1 MAKGK
6 DTTITTRFTA
16 DVSQFQKGIKDANN
30 SIKQANAEFKNATA
44 TMDKTTDSTNIYGA
58 TVKKLTTVLAAEE
71 KKLNELKKQQ
81 KAINDQ
87 YGKNEKTLTQLK
99 NKYDQVVQSLGKNSD
114 EAKKLKSEID
124 RITEAQLKNKDA
136 SEKLTLKILNQDTAY
151 KKVQKQL
158 NDTEKD
164 LKDFGDESK
173 STGKSIEQLKAEAL
187 KSQQSIK
194 GVGESAKDASDGFT
208 VMKGAIANVIAQGF
222 TKLTD
227 AAIQGA
233 KDIYNFGVEYSKTV
247 KKLQSQTG
255 STNKEMKEFEKV
267 LKNLYKNNY
276 GESMDDLAEALAIVK
291 QNTNEIDPTKLGK
304 MTKNA
309 IALRDVFGMDL
320 QETIRGV
327 NGLMQNMGVD
337 ADTAFDLITKGAQN
351 GLDKSNE
358 LGDNL
363 AEYTQLWGQ
372 AGFSAEEMFSILD
385 NGLKSGAYNL
395 DKVNDF
401 VKEFTISLAD
411 GRIEDNLSSFSK
423 ETQTLFK
430 AWKNGKATASD
441 VFKSVVK
448 DLGSAKNEQDSL
460 TLASNVWSALGED
473 NAMKVITSLYN
484 VNDTFKDVKGTM
496 DDVNKTNYQ
505 QSQDEIKKL
514 GRTLQTDLLVPLA
527 NKLLPEINKYVK
539 QYSPQ
544 IKSSLTWVV
553 KNLPQI
559 AKTIGT
565 IAVAYGTYKTSVK
578 GANAVLTVQST
589 IQALLTKK
597 TVAQTTATVAATTA
611 QKALNTAQKAN
622 AFGLALTGVT
632 LLVGGLI
639 KLMKASNDASKETDK
654 ETIATE
660 KLMKK
665 QKELTKELKESAK
678 ARKENI
684 SDAEK
689 QTSTADV
696 LFRKLQ
702 ELEGV
707 ENKSNSQKETM
718 VRLVSELN
726 TIMPDLNLQYD
737 KEKDKLNLSTEA
749 IRENI
754 DAQKELILAKAQQE
768 NLIKIAKKISD
779 IEIQQKD
786 LLEQKVK
793 NEKEYNKAKK
803 ELDEFILKN
812 GTDVIKMTQSQR
824 EEYAKLQGEESKRKH
839 NLEDTNTSIEKNKT
853 SLENLNSEYQKTG
866 EYIEENYS
874 KAEINQAL
882 SKLVEEAK
890 TKGIEIPKAVKTGI
904 EEGRYA
910 IPQGME
916 QLQTLINFDKALQQ
930 AGLEGKKIPQY
941 ISDGLMNGKYTIE
954 EAIATTK
961 NVIDMSDKVKQMNID
976 GKTMSKNVSDGILSG
991 KYTVEQASAMIE
1003 RSVKFDKMLSTASE
1017 TGKAVGEKLSE
1028 KVREG
1033 KISLTSAINELNSVT
1048 KFEDIVKKADES
1060 GKKVGESLATKIRDG
1075 KLKPQEAIN
1084 EMNALTNFNDLKKK
1098 ADEVGIIVPDSI
1110 TQGIEKGKIK
1120 PSQAVSRMNSLIS
1133 YREALDKAGLEGA
1146 KIPELFSTSILSGE
1160 IKVKDANKYVNNL
1173 ISFKEANQKSIDSGY
1188 AIPETLSNGILS
1200 GEVSVKKANTQMNR
1214 WIEFQKAHDKSKFS
1228 GEKIPKNIEE
1238 GVLNG
1243 KYSVKQAMAILNGE
1257 MDAEMDKQPPKAKE
1271 KATKTGEEYSSGII
1285 STKPLVYK
1293 SANVISTTAVS
1304 ELDKSGEAST
1314 KGSNTGSGYV
1324 GGMESQ
1330 KENIKTKA
1338 SEIGNEAVSK
1348 LDKKESAKTAGSNLI
1363 DGAKEGAD
1371 SSSKK
1376 KGGFLET
1383 VGSIASKAVK
1393 LLKSVWNEHS
1403 PSKVTYSLADYF
1415 VQGLTN
1421 GVNDNAKYFDKS
1433 VQNMALSAVKTLN
1446 NSSSTFRDIGKTTAS
1461 SYALG
1466 LGSLKSGLTVNG
1478 LDNGTFSQ
1486 VKQSLSSSGG
1496 IVSNSTSSIN
1506 NNASNSQKP
1515 SVVNNFY
1522 QTNNSPKSLSQLEIY
1537 RQTHNLLNMQKGG
1550 I

>member
-58 TVKKLTTVLAAEE
+58 TVKKLSIVLAAEE

-124 RITEAQLKNKDA
+124 RVTEAQLKNKDA

-460 TLASNVWSALGED
+460 TLASNVWSSLGED

-553 KNLPQI
+553 KNLPKI

-578 GANAVLTVQST
+578 SANAVLTVQST
-589 IQALLTKK
+589 IQSLLTKK

-622 AFGLALTGVT
+622 VFGLALTGVT

-639 KLMKASNDASKETDK
+639 KLAKSSKDSADTTDK
-654 ETIATE
+654 EVIATE
-660 KLMKK
+660 KLIKK
-665 QKELTKELKESAK
+665 QKELNKELKESEKTRQQNVKDAK
-678 ARKENI
+678 E
-684 SDAEK
+684 
-689 QTSTADV
+689 QTSTSDV

-718 VRLVSELN
+718 ARLVSELN

-768 NLIKIAKKISD
+768 NLIKIAEQISS
-779 IEIQQKD
+779 IEIQNKD
-786 LLEQKVK
+786 LTEQRTK
-793 NEKEYNKAKK
+793 NEKALKKAKEELAIFEK
-803 ELDEFILKN
+803 EHGTDTINMTNEELAKYSELRGAVTRKQVALN
-812 GTDVIKMTQSQR
+812 GTKKAL
-824 EEYAKLQGEESKRKH
+824 EE
-839 NLEDTNTSIEKNKT
+839 NKT
-853 SLENLNSEYQKTG
+853 ELEKLNGEYQSTSEY
-866 EYIEENYS
+866 INENFS
-874 KAEINQAL
+874 KAEIKTAL
-882 SKLVEEAK
+882 SKLVEQAK
-890 TKGIEIPKAVKTGI
+890 TEGIEIPKAVKTGI

-910 IPQGME
+910 IPEGME
-916 QLQTLINFDKALQQ
+916 QLQTLINFDKALQKV
-930 AGLEGKKIPQY
+930 GLDGKKIPQY
-941 ISDGLMNGKYTIE
+941 ISDGVMT
-954 EAIATTK
+954 
-961 NVIDMSDKVKQMNID
+961 
-976 GKTMSKNVSDGILSG
+976 
-991 KYTVEQASAMIE
+991 
-1003 RSVKFDKMLSTASE
+1003 
-1017 TGKAVGEKLSE
+1017 
-1028 KVREG
+1028 G
-1033 KISLTSAINELNSVT
+1033 KISVDDAIKQINDVLTISNKAKEMYDNGSAIPKNIASGIKNGKVSIDEANKIMNQSVKLDGMLKEADEKGYAIPKKLADNVRNGKVSVDDAIKQLNSS
-1048 KFEDIVKKADES
+1048 ADF
-1060 GKKVGESLATKIRDG
+1060 
-1075 KLKPQEAIN
+1075 N
-1084 EMNALTNFNDLKKK
+1084 EMVAT
-1098 ADEVGIIVPDSI
+1098 AQ
-1110 TQGIEKGKIK
+1110 TQGIKVPGSLAEGIRNGKMTPQQAIKEMEALVNYNDLVSKSNEAGIKVPNTLQQEIDKGKIK
-1120 PSQAVSRMNSLIS
+1120 PSEAVKRMNALIS
-1133 YREALDKAGLEGA
+1133 YQDALDKAKLNGVN
-1146 KIPELFSTSILSGE
+1146 IPDYFSKAIASGE
-1160 IKVKDANKYVNNL
+1160 IKVKNANKAINNL
-1173 ISFKEANQKSIDSGY
+1173 IEFQKALEKTGQSGV
-1188 AIPETLSNGILS
+1188 AIPNTLAKNIANGK
-1200 GEVSVKKANTQMNR
+1200 VTVTKAKEQMNR
-1214 WIEFQKAHDKSKFS
+1214 WIEFQAALETSDQS
-1228 GEKIPKNIEE
+1228 GKKIPQKIQE
-1238 GVLNG
+1238 GILSG
-1243 KYSVKQAMAILNGE
+1243 KYSVEEAMKLLNSGMDTE
-1257 MDAEMDKQPPKAKE
+1257 MNKQPPKANQKGKE
-1271 KATKTGEEYSSGII
+1271 TATSF
-1285 STKPLVYK
+1285 
-1293 SANVISTTAVS
+1293 
-1304 ELDKSGEAST
+1304 
-1314 KGSNTGSGYV
+1314 GS
-1324 GGMESQ
+1324 GMESE
-1330 KENIKTKA
+1330 KDPLKTKA
-1338 SEIGNEAVSK
+1338 GEIGSAAASS

-1537 RQTHNLLNMQKGG
+1537 RQTHNLLNMSKGG
-1550 I
+1550 K